1 MTTIISLVESELGR
15 PNATLIAGAITLL
28 VKGRGGHYSEPQVI
42 NYLWKAKHLI
52 DVNQHVLLTHP
63 ATRQQQIVKRYLAGD
78 SVVEWLE

>member
-1 MTTIISLVESELGR
+1 MTTVISLVESELGR
-15 PNATLIAGAITLL
+15 PYARLIADAITLL
-28 VKGRGGHYSEPQVI
+28 AKDRGEHCSEPEVI

-52 DVNQHVLLTHP
+52 DVNQHVLFSHS